1 MPNCKP
7 TDLYITGLG
16 VTSSIGQGVGSFSA
30 AMFAGRQKF
39 TVMQRPGR
47 QHGNAFIGA
56 EITELSSPERV
67 PAKIWRSSSLSGQ
80 VAMVT
85 LEEAWQDANLDQ
97 ADPKRIGLVIG
108 GSNLQQRDLV
118 QLYERYRDK
127 VSFVPPSYGV
137 SFLDSDLCG
146 LCTQQFGIQGF
157 AYTVGGASASGQV
170 AVIQAI
176 QAVQSGQV
184 DTCIAMGAMLDISY
198 WECQALQS
206 LGAMGTERYAHDP
219 AKACRPFDQG
229 RDGFIYGENC
239 GVLVIERAETAALRQ
254 AARYAKISGWA
265 MGMDANRNP
274 NPSYEGEVRV
284 IKEALKHAGL
294 SAKDIDYI
302 NPHGT
307 GSPAGDDVELRALR
321 DCGLSHASINATK
334 SLIGHG
340 LSAAG
345 TIELIATV
353 LQMRASRMHPTLNLI
368 EPIDPSLNWVRE
380 KEASRLINHAISLSM
395 GFGGMNT
402 AVCLQKI
409 ESAE

>member
-1 MPNCKP
+1 MPNYKP
-7 TDLYITGLG
+7 TDLFMTGLG
-16 VTSSIGQGVGSFSA
+16 ITSSIGQGVENFTA
-30 AMFAGRQKF
+30 AMFEGRQNF
-39 TVMQRPGR
+39 AVMQRPGR
-47 QHGNAFIGA
+47 QHDSSFIGA
-56 EITELSSPERV
+56 EITDLSCPESI
-67 PAKIWRSSSLSGQ
+67 PAKMWRSASFAGQ

-85 LEEAWQDANLDQ
+85 LQEAWEDAKLGL

-108 GSNLQQRDLV
+108 GSNLQQRNWIE
-118 QLYERYRDK
+118 LYERYRDK

-146 LCTQQFGIQGF
+146 LCTEQFGIQGL
-157 AYTVGGASASGQV
+157 AYTVGGASASGKV

-184 DTCIAMGAMLDISY
+184 DICIAMGALMDLSY
-198 WECQALQS
+198 WECQALRS
-206 LGAMGTERYAHDP
+206 LGAMGTDRYVHDP
-219 AKACRPFDQG
+219 AMACRPFDQG

-239 GVLVIERAETAALRQ
+239 GVIVIERAETAEVRQ
-254 AARYAKISGWA
+254 ATRYAKVSGWA

-274 NPSYEGEVRV
+274 NPSYEGETRV
-284 IKEALKHAGL
+284 IRQALEHAGL
-294 SAKDIDYI
+294 SAADIDYV

-321 DCGLSHASINATK
+321 DCGLAHAHMNATK

-345 TIELIATV
+345 TVELIATV
-353 LQMRASRMHPTLNLI
+353 LQMRGSRLHPTRNLI
-368 EPIDPSLNWVRE
+368 NPIDPLFRWVQE
-380 KEASRLINHAISLSM
+380 KDIFCGINHAISLSM

-402 AVCLQKI
+402 AICLQKI
-409 ESAE
+409 